1 MIRNY
6 LRIGL
11 LFFAVVLFATMFH
24 YSGLETKSY
33 NEDEVYKDYSPGGG
47 GYVERTRPVLIT
59 ENANTG
65 STVVALGIIV
75 GACLIGVAVLSN
87 NDSDKVI

>member
-11 LFFAVVLFATMFH
+11 LFFAVVLFATMF
-24 YSGLETKSY
+24 YFSGLETKSY
-33 NEDEVYKDYSPGGG
+33 NTDEVYKDYSLGGG
-47 GYVERTRPVLIT
+47 SYHERTRMVLIT

-75 GACLIGVAVLSN
+75 SACLVGVAVLSN
-87 NDSDKVI
+87 NDSDKVV